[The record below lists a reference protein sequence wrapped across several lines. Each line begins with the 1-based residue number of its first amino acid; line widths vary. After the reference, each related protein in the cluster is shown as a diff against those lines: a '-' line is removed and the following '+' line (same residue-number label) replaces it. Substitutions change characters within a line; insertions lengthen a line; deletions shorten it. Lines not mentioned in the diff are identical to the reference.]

1 MAATHSH
8 VPHPRD
14 LLALEHG
21 RVARASGW
29 AASHLA
35 VLFGA
40 TTAVW
45 LFIVAPLVV
54 LLFPAH
60 VQAVVFYLASG
71 WIQLWALPLL
81 TYVANQADLART
93 AKAEADHQALT
104 SVHTTVDTVA
114 AINTQQDARL
124 ARIEAHLG
132 ITDP

>member
-1 MAATHSH
+1 MPTRRGA
-8 VPHPRD
+8 
-14 LLALEHG
+14 
-21 RVARASGW
+21 VARASGW
-29 AASHLA
+29 AANHLA

-81 TYVANQADLART
+81 TYVANQADVARV

-114 AINTQQDARL
+114 AINATQDSRL
-124 ARIEAHLG
+124 ARIETRLG
-132 ITDP
+132 IPPPDPATSPDERG

>member
-1 MAATHSH
+1 MPAQRS
-8 VPHPRD
+8 
-14 LLALEHG
+14 
-21 RVARASGW
+21 RVARVSGW

-40 TTAVW
+40 TAAVW

-81 TYVANQADLART
+81 TYVANQADVART

-104 SVHTTVDTVA
+104 SVHTTVDAVA
-114 AINTQQDARL
+114 AINATQDGRL

-132 ITDP
+132 IPPPGPIPSSEGR